1 MGQIFLVRH
10 GQASFAS
17 DDYDRL
23 SDLGVAQCR
32 LLGEWFARCNQ
43 RFTRAFS
50 GSLRRHR
57 ETADA
62 CLAVLP
68 DPLRP
73 PGPAVVDPGFDEYDS
88 SDVMVRHRPDLA
100 DAAGIRRFVAGSD
113 DPRRAFQAVFAQAVE
128 RWASGEHDAEYR
140 ESWPAFR
147 ARSVAALQRAVESAG
162 ASQDV
167 LVFSSGG
174 PIAAICQHVMGLP
187 DRRAFELSWS
197 LVNSSV
203 TRLLYRPG
211 RISLHALNAYPHLE
225 SASRAGCVTYR

>member
-23 SDLGVAQCR
+23 SELGVEQCR
-32 LLGEWFARCNQ
+32 LLGAWFARCQQPFN
-43 RFTRAFS
+43 RAFT

-57 ETADA
+57 ETAEA
-62 CLAVLP
+62 CLAALP
-68 DPLRP
+68 DGLRP
-73 PGPAVVDPGFDEYDS
+73 SAPPLVDPGFDEYDS
-88 SDVMVRHRPDLA
+88 ADVMVRHRPDLGDPGA
-100 DAAGIRRFVAGSD
+100 IRRFIAGSD
-113 DPRRAFQAVFAQAVE
+113 DPRRAFQAVFAEAVE
-128 RWASGEHDAEYR
+128 RWASGKHDAEYR
-140 ESWPAFR
+140 ESWTAFR
-147 ARSVAALQRAVESAG
+147 ARSVAALERALASAG

-174 PIAAICQHVMGLP
+174 PISAICQHVLGLP

-211 RISLHALNAYPHLE
+211 RISLHALNVYPHLE
-225 SASRAGCVTYR
+225 SASRPGCVTYR